1 MKLLV
6 LGKDGQVG
14 RALQPALAP
23 LGQVVALGRAEAD
36 LEHPEQVAAR
46 IAAEHPDVV
55 VNAAAYTA
63 VDAAEDDRTRAWT
76 INADAVGA
84 IGTAAHAIGAL
95 VVHYSTDYVYDG
107 LAQGFQ
113 TEEQPT
119 SPASVYGASKLAGEA
134 LLRQSGARHLI
145 FRTSWVYASAGKN
158 FPLTILRL
166 ARERERL
173 SVVGDQWGAPTS
185 AGLIAVVT
193 ATAIPQA
200 LADPGKL
207 GLYHLAAA
215 GETSWHG
222 LAQFLVGE
230 ARAAGAT
237 LKVAP
242 DAIVPIPGAE
252 YPAKARRPANS
263 RLSTAKLRAAFG
275 VTLPPWQDGIRQL
288 ITTLHSEGR
297 V

>member
-14 RALQPALAP
+14 RALQSALAP
-23 LGQVVALGRAEAD
+23 LGQVLALSRAEAD
-36 LEHPEQVAAR
+36 LEYPEQVTAR
-46 IAAEHPDVV
+46 IAAERPEVV

-84 IGTAAHAIGAL
+84 IGKAAHEIGAL

-134 LLRQSGARHLI
+134 LLRQSGAPHLI
-145 FRTSWVYASAGKN
+145 FRTSWVYADRGKN

-166 ARERERL
+166 AKERDRL
-173 SVVGDQWGAPTS
+173 TVVVDQWGAPTS
-185 AGLIAVVT
+185 AGLIAAVT
-193 ATAIPQA
+193 AAAIPQA
-200 LADPGKL
+200 LADPGKR

-215 GETSWHG
+215 GETNWHG
-222 LAQFLVGE
+222 LAQFLVAE
-230 ARAAGAT
+230 ARAAGAM
-237 LKVAP
+237 LKAAP
-242 DAIVPIPGAE
+242 DAIVPIGASE
-252 YPAKARRPANS
+252 YPARARRPANS
-263 RLSTAKLRAAFG
+263 RLDTTRLRTAFG

>member
-1 MKLLV
+1 VKLLV

-36 LEHPEQVAAR
+36 LEHPEQVMAR
-46 IAAEHPDVV
+46 IVDERPDVV

-63 VDAAEDDRTRAWT
+63 VDAAEDDRARAWT

-84 IGTAAHAIGAL
+84 IGKGAHEVGAL

-107 LAQGFQ
+107 LGEGFQ

-134 LLRQSGARHLI
+134 LLRQSEARCLI
-145 FRTSWVYASAGKN
+145 FRTSWVFAPEGKN

-166 ARERERL
+166 ARERDRL
-173 SVVGDQWGAPTS
+173 TVVDDQWGAPTP
-185 AGLIAVVT
+185 ADLIASVI
-193 ATAIPQA
+193 AAAIPQA
-200 LADPGKL
+200 LGDPGKL
-207 GLYHLAAA
+207 GVYHLAAA
-215 GETSWHG
+215 GETNWYG
-222 LAQFLVGE
+222 LAQFLVAE
-230 ARAAGAT
+230 ALAAGAA
-237 LKVAP
+237 LKVTP
-242 DAIVPIPGAE
+242 DAIAPIAGAD

-263 RLSTAKLRAAFG
+263 RLDTTKLRTAFG
-275 VTLPPWQDGIRQL
+275 LTLPPWQDGIRQL
-288 ITTLHSEGR
+288 ITTLRNEGR